1 MLSMSNVA
9 NNTAAGAYYEQ
20 ADDYYSK
27 DRSPSQWSGR
37 AADELGL
44 AGEVK
49 AEDFRAMLDG
59 RLPNGEQLHHAGEGS
74 GRRGGTDLTFSA
86 PKSVS
91 LQALVAG
98 DTRLLQAHETAVAR
112 ALDRAEE
119 LAACRVTVDGVTTKQ
134 TTGTLAVAQ
143 FRHDLSRAADPQL
156 HTHAVVLNVTQRP
169 DGAWRALDNEALYRN
184 KMWLGA
190 FYRSELAKEV
200 KALGYELRVTHADG
214 RFELAHVAL
223 EHVKAFSTRAKMM
236 EEALGRLGVKRED
249 ASARAMQMAALSTR
263 EAKQAHDRALLLA
276 EWKERAAAV
285 GLALEMTAAPVRATN
300 AGANREAATRAV
312 AYAAAHLME
321 REAVVPRADI
331 ERAALERSV
340 GHADLGAIGVAIEQ
354 AVQSGEFIRGTGDQM
369 ERYTTPAAQQRERDI
384 LAMEAAGRGRAAP
397 LMMREAVAQALAGS
411 RLNDDQRGVVAHV
424 LAGVDQVSGVQGTAG
439 TGKTT
444 ALRAMRELVE
454 ASAPEVK
461 LVGLAPSAGAA
472 RELAGSGIESQ
483 TLASL
488 AVKQHAGLDAKTLV
502 VLDEAGMVSARDM
515 HALLMAT
522 DKAGARVL
530 LVGDVRQLKAVQ
542 AGKPFAQLQEAGMST
557 ARLSEIQRQQE
568 PELKAAVERAAVG
581 DVAGSLERLRPSV
594 IEIASHGERHR
605 GIALDY
611 AALPADERARTL
623 IMAGTNASRVAIN
636 DQVREALGLKGQG
649 VELRTLSGKNLTE
662 AQALRTVSYEAGDVV
677 RADREYKTLGLQRG
691 QFATVVEGRAGV
703 VTLQRSDGERVEWRP
718 TNHPHFSAYTATSR
732 ELAVGDVVRFTS
744 NDYRAGF
751 VNGERATVRA
761 AEPERG
767 RLLLDKAD
775 GASLLLRTDGPLYL
789 EHGYA
794 QTVHAAQG
802 QTSERAWIE
811 ATAVGAI
818 GNEASHYVAISR
830 PTHEVRIY
838 TDDAQSL
845 PRFLDRPDFKSAALD
860 LRTEKAASNE
870 HSGPAL

>member
-9 NNTAAGAYYEQ
+9 NNASAGAYYEQ
-20 ADDYYSK
+20 ADDYYSR
-27 DRSPSQWSGR
+27 DRSPSVWSGL
-37 AADELGL
+37 AAETLGL
-44 AGEVK
+44 RGEVQ

-59 RLPNGEQLHHAGEGS
+59 RLPNGVALHHAGEGS

-156 HTHAVVLNVTQRP
+156 HTHAVLLNVTQRR
-169 DGAWRALDNEALYRN
+169 DGEWRALDNEALYRN

-200 KALGYELRVTHADG
+200 QALGYELRVTHADG
-214 RFELAHVAL
+214 RFELAHVAP
-223 EHVKAFSTRAKMM
+223 EQVKAFSGRAKMM
-236 EEALGRLGVKRED
+236 AQALERLGVKRED
-249 ASARAMQMAALSTR
+249 ASARQMQIAALATR
-263 EAKQAHDRALLLA
+263 EAKQVHDRALLLA
-276 EWKERAAAV
+276 EWKERATAV
-285 GLALEMTAAPVRATN
+285 GLALEKATAPASAAN
-300 AGANREAATRAV
+300 AGATHEAAARAV

-321 REAVVPRADI
+321 REAVVQRVDI

-340 GHADLGAIGVAIEQ
+340 GQADLGAIRAAIEQ
-354 AVQSGEFIRGTGDQM
+354 AVQRGEFIRGTGDQA

-384 LAMEAAGRGRAAP
+384 LGTEAAGRGQAAP
-397 LMMREAVAQALAGS
+397 MMTREAVALALVSS

-424 LAGVDQVSGVQGTAG
+424 LAGVDRIAGVQGTAG

-444 ALRAMRELVE
+444 ALRAVRELVE
-454 ASAPEVK
+454 ASAPDMK
-461 LVGLAPSAGAA
+461 LVGLAPSADAA
-472 RELAGSGIESQ
+472 RQLAGSGIESQ
-483 TLASL
+483 TLAKL
-488 AVKQHAGLDAKTLV
+488 AAKGYAGLDAKTLV
-502 VLDEAGMVSARDM
+502 VLDEASMVSARDM
-515 HALLMAT
+515 HALLTAAE
-522 DKAGARVL
+522 KAGARVL

-542 AGKPFAQLQEAGMST
+542 AGRPFAQLQAAGMGT
-557 ARLSEIQRQQE
+557 ARLEEIQRQQD
-568 PELKAAVERAAVG
+568 PVLKAAVERAAVG

-594 IEIASHGERHR
+594 IEIASPSERHR

-611 AALPADERARTL
+611 AALTADERRGTL
-623 IMAGTNASRVAIN
+623 VMAGTNASREAIN

-649 VELRTLSGKNLTE
+649 VELQTLGGKNLTE

-677 RADREYKTLGLQRG
+677 RADRAYKTLGLQRG
-691 QFATVVEGRAGV
+691 DFATVVDGRAGV
-703 VTLQRSDGERVEWRP
+703 VTLQRADGERVEWRP
-718 TNHPHFSAYTATSR
+718 TNHPHFSAYTATGR
-732 ELAVGDVVRFTS
+732 ELAEGDVVRFTS

-751 VNGERATVRA
+751 VNGERATVHA
-761 AEPERG
+761 VEPERG
-767 RLLLDKAD
+767 RLLLEKAD
-775 GASLLLRTDGPLYL
+775 GARLVLRTDGPLYL

-811 ATAVGAI
+811 ATAAGAM

-830 PTHEVRIY
+830 ATHEVRLY
-838 TDDAQSL
+838 TDDAQGL
-845 PRFLDRPDFKSAALD
+845 PRALGREDFKSAALD
-860 LRTEKAASNE
+860 VQREKAVDAQ
-870 HSGPAL
+870 ALAL